1 MVQPI
6 DGAASLIQAQN
17 VQELLASAQREV
29 ALAQLR
35 HMSDTERTREL
46 DQATINKEEEAQGK
60 TIRDDDPRQG
70 RKRQSREDMPER
82 NDEDPPPQHIDI
94 VV

>member
-1 MVQPI
+1 M
-6 DGAASLIQAQN
+6 QAQN

-35 HMSDTERTREL
+35 HLSDTERTKEL

-70 RKRQSREDMPER
+70 RKQQSREDLPER
-82 NDEDPPPQHIDI
+82 QSEDEPPPRIDI
-94 VV
+94 IV